1 MKQLRPK
8 TRRRGKALA
17 RLEQQ
22 LESGVKT
29 TKEGKTVKLQLN
41 DINRINKEID
51 VLKTALNYSLK

>member
-1 MKQLRPK
+1 MKPNNPK
-8 TRRRGKALA
+8 NRRRGKALA

-29 TKEGKTVKLQLN
+29 TKESKTVKLQLN

-51 VLKTALNYSLK
+51 VLSKRFIVE